1 MVPGTQNDES
11 QVGYE
16 YAIFA
21 YQGSRQIGAWGG
33 LQHVMCRPPEQSNKR
48 IWVYRPTADN
58 FYIHMVLSETCIISA
73 FTRNVFQ
80 TDVSQTDVSQ
90 TNVSQTNVSQTNV
103 SQTNVSQTNV
113 SRTSN
118 FRDNAFRTSVFAFTC
133 NVSNSIVSRTSNFRD
148 NASRTSA
155 PRHNVFRS
163 MVSCTSRSMVSCTSR
178 SMASGIRRVKV

>member
-33 LQHVMCRPPEQSNKR
+33 LQHVICRPPEQSNKR

-90 TNVSQTNVSQTNV
+90 TDV

-133 NVSNSIVSRTSNFRD
+133 NVSNSIVSRASNFRD

-178 SMASGIRRVKV
+178 LMVSRTSRSMASGIRRVKV